1 MCAKQIFG
9 YLTSDKIAGRSHR
22 LNLQQLYY
30 FEAIARLKN
39 YTKAAEELSTTQS
52 CLSHSIADLEKEL
65 SLSLFS
71 RKGRNIEITEYGL
84 SFLKHTKKILGEL
97 EQMKQEQQQ
106 FLAPYADLLRISF
119 TANMSHD
126 YIPNIIR
133 SFQKEKGGTAIRFL
147 FSEMLAT
154 KKAIEDL
161 KKDALDIAF
170 GAKIESPDI
179 NYFHIFDEEL
189 FLIVS
194 KESTYAGQTCFR
206 LEDIKKETLVT
217 YNYNCGTRHFID
229 KLLRSHQVAPAGFL
243 EVETEKMIAS
253 AVSSGLGIAL
263 IPKISELQQ
272 FHVALLPLERLVVKR
287 PLYMMWKAE
296 DYPRPAVKNFISFV
310 KRST

>member
-1 MCAKQIFG
+1 
-9 YLTSDKIAGRSHR
+9 
-22 LNLQQLYY
+22 
-30 FEAIARLKN
+30 
-39 YTKAAEELSTTQS
+39 
-52 CLSHSIADLEKEL
+52 
-65 SLSLFS
+65 
-71 RKGRNIEITEYGL
+71 
-84 SFLKHTKKILGEL
+84 
-97 EQMKQEQQQ
+97 
-106 FLAPYADLLRISF
+106 
-119 TANMSHD
+119 
-126 YIPNIIR
+126 
-133 SFQKEKGGTAIRFL
+133 
-147 FSEMLAT
+147 MLAT

-194 KESTYAGQTCFR
+194 KESTYAGQACFR
-206 LEDIKKETLVT
+206 LEDMKKETLVT
-217 YNYNCGTRHFID
+217 YNYNCGTRYFID

-272 FHVALLPLERLVVKR
+272 FHVTLLPLERLVVKR

-296 DYPRPAVKNFISFV
+296 DYPRPAVKNFLSFV